1 MRLSQF
7 RELLADEF
15 GAEYGEVLI
24 RDLVLSELG
33 DQTSATALAA
43 GIDPRQVWL
52 ALCRA
57 NQVPVERWHGKLKP
71 KAAENSPEQRAEN

>member
-7 RELLADEF
+7 RELIADEF

-33 DQTSATALAA
+33 DQTAATALSA
-43 GIDPRQVWL
+43 GIDPRLIWL

-57 NQVPVERWHGKLKP
+57 NQVPLERWHGKLKP
-71 KAAENSPEQRAEN
+71 KANESVAEQRAEN